1 MNRLVRLSR
10 TFFYSAIAPAFLI
23 LLALVIYPTYKVLT
37 YSLMEY
43 KLTKPNASSFVWF
56 HQYAEAFADER
67 FRWALGRSLYF
78 ALLSVLLTLVIGY
91 AIAELLRR
99 DDLKGMC
106 FFRSVILVPMLIT
119 PLVVGAVFRY
129 MYDYD
134 YGVVND
140 IIRRIGLQKIPF
152 LGDPFWA
159 LHAAV
164 LADVWQ
170 WTPFAAIVLL
180 AGLEAMPR
188 EPLEAAALDGA
199 GFWQTLWSIKMPLLR
214 PVIGV
219 TVLLR
224 FMDAFREFDKLYIL
238 TAGGP
243 GTSSETLSIYVWRQ
257 AFQYF
262 NTGYGAAMGVVM
274 LFVINILSTFYV
286 KLSKTLQ

>member
-1 MNRLVRLSR
+1 MVRLSR